1 MPPTLTTE
9 SLLAVLPK
17 PRIVELGRTFGVPVL
32 QDQKKEEQI
41 ARLKDSNLLSFPQ
54 LLQWMG
60 RDELRRACKS
70 HGVDA
75 SSRARLVLAE
85 RLLELRGERETMPAT
100 QSFTRKDRHG
110 ALPVAGDIV
119 NVRHRQYLVESVSE
133 PMDVHHLTR
142 VSLVCLDDD
151 NQGRALDV
159 LWELE
164 LGARILHPEAQ
175 GLGKISRID
184 PPRHFAAYLHALKWN
199 SVTSTDGRLF
209 QSPFRAGIKILNHQL
224 APLKKALELPRA
236 NLFIADDVGL
246 GKTIEAGLVVQELL
260 LRHRIDY
267 VLIVCPA
274 AIALQWRGEMQR
286 RFGLHFEIYNREF
299 LARRRRERGFG
310 VNPWN
315 THNRFIISYQTLRRP
330 EYREPLITHLGG
342 RLSKSLLVLD
352 EAHHAAPATATKYAV
367 DSRITGM
374 VRDLSPRFENRLF
387 LSATPHNGH
396 SNSFSSLMELLDPQR
411 FTRGVPIESGSSSL
425 EQVMVRRLKQDLQSA
440 AMGDFPIRKVVRV
453 SLTHDQDQWNAT
465 YTVAGKHSTPSA
477 SPAADAKLGQGEDV
491 ELELSRL
498 LAQYTALMKPKR
510 GQGQLVFTNLQKRL
524 LSSIEAFYR
533 TLQAHESWLSKPKNS
548 TAAHTNTG
556 ENEKNGADDEYGQDD
571 DQQDLFDADAVGRAT
586 TDLKSPDAEASNL
599 LTKMLS
605 LASANR
611 NKPDAKVRAL
621 VTWIAQNQCPGV
633 SLGGAKGKGQ
643 ALSWSDRRVIIFTEY
658 GDTKR
663 YLTRALGAALD
674 RSHLA
679 EDRIMGFAGAM
690 GDDRRAEVQAAFNSD
705 PKRHPV
711 RILIATDAAR
721 EGLNLQSHCAD
732 LFHFDVPWNPA
743 RIEQRNGRIDRTL
756 QPAKEVRCHY
766 FIYPQR
772 LEDPVLDRLIEKV
785 ETIRHE
791 LGSLGDVVMERL
803 ESALEGGIDADS
815 VDAVDRAVAFGDGDR
830 LKAVRD
836 ELESQRRQTAKL
848 QEETDEVGRILDRSR
863 EICDFRP
870 ALLQDAMNVGLELAG
885 AAKLT
890 QAKVD
895 NAEVCFDLP
904 PLPDTWDATLD
915 SLRRPQMRTEPLWQW
930 RKEKPQPVVFE
941 PLQRLDE
948 DRVHLHLEHPFVQRI
963 MSRFLAQG
971 FSAQDLS
978 RVTVVKNPTGNQ
990 ARVLAFGRLSLFGP
1004 GATRLHD
1011 QLVSVAAPWLES
1023 RGEGHLRVMPEDK
1036 EQELIQ
1042 RLEDIL
1048 QTSPS
1053 LEGIPAGVIE
1063 KLRDVAGADFSA
1075 LWPAIEAEADAEA
1088 HKAEQLLG
1096 ARGKGEAESLREI
1109 LRTQK
1114 ARIEKV
1120 LEVQVQTAWSF
1131 AEKEGDQLVQ
1141 VQQDR
1146 KHMELRLG
1154 QLDEAM
1160 QTEPAEI
1167 EALYRVTLK
1176 RLVPVGLIYLWP
1188 ASRA

>member
-1 MPPTLTTE
+1 MPTSPTTE

-17 PRIVELGRTFGVPVL
+17 PRIVELGRTFGVAVL
-32 QDQKKEEQI
+32 ESEKKEEQI
-41 ARLKDSNLLSFPQ
+41 ARLLGANRLAFPT

-75 SSRARLVLAE
+75 SSRARSVLAE
-85 RLLELRGERETMPAT
+85 SLLEIRGRRETMPPSQA
-100 QSFTRKDRHG
+100 FTRKDQHG

-119 NVRHRQYLVESVSE
+119 QVRHRQYLVESVSE
-133 PMDVHHLTR
+133 PMDVNQLTR

-164 LGARILHPEAQ
+164 LGARVLHPEAQ
-175 GLGKISRID
+175 GLGAITRID

-246 GKTIEAGLVVQELL
+246 GKTIEAGLVIQELL

-330 EYREPLITHLGG
+330 EYRDPLIAHLGN
-342 RLSKSLLVLD
+342 RMSKSLLVLD
-352 EAHHAAPATATKYAV
+352 EAHNAAPATATKYAV
-367 DSRITGM
+367 DSRLTGM

-411 FTRGVPIESGSSSL
+411 FTRGVPIEAGSSSL
-425 EQVMVRRLKQDLQSA
+425 EQVMVRRLKQDLQNA

-453 SLTHDQDQWNAT
+453 AVSHQEGQWQAAYTAAASKAPTDAT
-465 YTVAGKHSTPSA
+465 AASA
-477 SPAADAKLGQGEDV
+477 MKLGDGDDA
-491 ELELSRL
+491 ELELSRM
-498 LAQYTALMKPKR
+498 LAAYTALMKPKR
-510 GQGQLVFTNLQKRL
+510 GRGQLVFTNLQKRL

-533 TLQAHESWLSKPKNS
+533 TLQAHSEWLSKP
-548 TAAHTNTG
+548 
-556 ENEKNGADDEYGQDD
+556 GADRGSTSQEGPDKDAGEDEYGRDD
-571 DQQDLFDADAVGRAT
+571 DQQDLFDAETVGRAT
-586 TDLKSPDAEASNL
+586 ADLKTPDTNAHEIL
-599 LTKMLS
+599 QQMLA
-605 LASANR
+605 LAAAHR
-611 NKPDAKVRAL
+611 HKPDAKVRAL
-621 VTWIAQNQCPGV
+621 VDWMARNQCSGIG
-633 SLGGAKGKGQ
+633 LGGAKGKGP
-643 ALSWSDRRVIIFTEY
+643 ALAWNDRRVIVFTEY

-663 YLTRALGAALD
+663 YLTRALEAAID
-674 RSHLA
+674 GSHLA
-679 EDRIMGFAGAM
+679 EERILGFAGAM
-690 GDDRRAEVQAAFNSD
+690 GDDRRAEVQSAFNGD

-766 FIYPQR
+766 FVYPQR
-772 LEDPVLDRLIEKV
+772 MEDPVLDRLIEKV

-791 LGSLGDVVMERL
+791 LGSLGDVVMEKMEAAL
-803 ESALEGGIDADS
+803 DGGIEAGTQDALE
-815 VDAVDRAVAFGDGDR
+815 RAVSFGEGHR

-836 ELESQRRQTAKL
+836 ELESQRRQTSKL

-870 ALLQDAMNVGLELAG
+870 ALLQDLVNVGLELAG
-885 AAKLT
+885 ASKLT
-890 QAKVD
+890 PAA
-895 NAEVCFDLP
+895 AETGEPCFDLP
-904 PLPDTWDATLD
+904 ALPDTWDATLD
-915 SLRRPQMRTEPLWQW
+915 SLRRPQQRTEPLWVW
-930 RKEKPQPVVFE
+930 SKEKPQPVVFE

-1048 QTSPS
+1048 QTSPT
-1053 LEGIPAGVIE
+1053 LEGIPPAVAE
-1063 KLRDVAGADFSA
+1063 KLRQAAGPDFTA
-1075 LWPAIEAEADAEA
+1075 LWPAIEAEAEAEA
-1088 HKAEQLLG
+1088 HKAAQRLST
-1096 ARGKGEAESLREI
+1096 RGQGEAEALREI

-1114 ARIEKV
+1114 ARIGKA
-1120 LEVQVQTAWSF
+1120 LQDEVQLSMVFS
-1131 AEKEGDQLVQ
+1131 DQENDQRLQ

-1146 KHMELRLG
+1146 KHMEMRLG
-1154 QLDEAM
+1154 QLDQAM
-1160 QTEPAEI
+1160 QTEPDEI
-1167 EALYRVTLK
+1167 EALYRVTLQ